1 MTFQVGEFLLRS
13 PAWFSILVSWHSEYP
28 FMFPMTPIAAAL
40 ALLIC
45 TSALAAPAASGAATP
60 GSLITQ
66 AQGLPAGFADHFF
79 DVPLAVR
86 VDLDHQLLGEALIVL
101 SPDDRVTLLEFTDT
115 GDSKVPAATRDTWQ
129 GLLEKGVALGACTQ
143 SCPQKMISAYYNLE
157 SSQLSILTQDV
168 ELSSEAPRFYD
179 QPDGGSL
186 GLIINNQ
193 LNLNGGQQDS
203 LGGRYGLQAS
213 SSVGNWSQVFNLQ
226 LARQSGND
234 QPMRHA
240 IHELYT
246 QRELEGQFFRL
257 GHFTPNSD
265 GLTRQ
270 LRSFGASP
278 DTALGIMYGS
288 SDSLAINNPKPSVY
302 PIYVT
307 ANRQAAVEIYRNGL
321 LINTQAVAA
330 GLQTL
335 DTRPLPGGIYEVEV
349 RLVEDGLTTS
359 TTQELVYKPGNWR
372 NAEDRW
378 RYNLFAGRETKLFS
392 NWDEQASG
400 AVTAGAS
407 LNYLLHPRVILGLS
421 ARQVREQLQ
430 YGSSVDW
437 TVADNTSLYA
447 NVYQTR
453 EHGTGLDLQGL
464 YSFGATNLVFSHNR
478 SWLDTRDT
486 YETLP
491 DGTRLRRNTFV
502 GQASNSALSVNHRL
516 DAKNTL
522 NMRVS
527 HSQGN
532 VEGAGLDL
540 GWSRHDSF
548 FGSDA
553 NWRFSVFDRPGSAGT
568 NDQRNRGVDV
578 SLSVNLGSEGRQI
591 SGSIGTRT
599 ARDGGRDNNAS
610 ITYRQNLTD
619 HVLQSVSATA
629 ITDTYGVGLSG
640 MANFSTDVVS
650 GDGFVQRSSF
660 NGDFSGGLN
669 LNSTFVAGA
678 GKMLLSSQYQ
688 GNGAGMIIDVETD
701 LDEIALRAD
710 DLGGGSAVLRPG
722 RNYVPVSAYKSSS
735 VSFDFEGNHPPA
747 ANIQPARSSYHLNKG
762 GVDYRKIT
770 VMKTV
775 TVLGRLLDER
785 GAPLKGHHVI
795 NHASR
800 GVSEVDGF
808 FSMEMSASAP
818 TLQVRYQNQLLCQFR
833 LDPSTAP
840 DENDVLMIGDL
851 RCTPDTLAEAN
862 HKGETAG

>member
-1 MTFQVGEFLLRS
+1 MTFQVGECLLRS
-13 PAWFSILVSWHSEYP
+13 PAWFLILVSWHSEYP

-101 SPDDRVTLLEFTDT
+101 SRDDRVTLLEFTDT

-278 DTALGIMYGS
+278 DTALGVMYGS

-578 SLSVNLGSEGRQI
+578 SLSVNLGSDGRQI